1 MVYMAKDIK
10 KDRVVKSK
18 DTALSTKKD
27 RVVKVENKPA
37 IHKWAGL
44 EPSPESIKIHE
55 KAFKDIEECIKKISK

>member
-18 DTALSTKKD
+18 DT
-27 RVVKVENKPA
+27 VVENKPA

>member
-10 KDRVVKSK
+10 KDRVVK
-18 DTALSTKKD
+18 L
-27 RVVKVENKPA
+27 ENKPA
-37 IHKWAGL
+37 VHKWAGL

>member
-1 MVYMAKDIK
+1 MAKDIK
-10 KDRVVKSK
+10 KDRVVK
-18 DTALSTKKD
+18 L
-27 RVVKVENKPA
+27 ENKPV

>member
-1 MVYMAKDIK
+1 MAKDIK

-18 DTALSTKKD
+18 DT
-27 RVVKVENKPA
+27 VVENKPA
-37 IHKWAGL
+37 VHKWTGL